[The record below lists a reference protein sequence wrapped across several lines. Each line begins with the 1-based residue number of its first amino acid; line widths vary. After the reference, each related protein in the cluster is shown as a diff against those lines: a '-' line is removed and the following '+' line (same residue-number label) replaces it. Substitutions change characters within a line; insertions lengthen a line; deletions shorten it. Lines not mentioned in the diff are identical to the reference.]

1 MSKEITEIVITNK
14 KIINYF
20 NKNRD
25 VDIEKLILVNI
36 ELYETMKTVSLDNS
50 TTVNNIMSSLQSQ
63 TKDITTLMN
72 HVSTSNEIYKN
83 ELE

>member
-50 TTVNNIMSSLQSQ
+50 TTVNNIMSTLQSQ
-63 TKDITTLMN
+63 TKDITTLMIHKYLN
-72 HVSTSNEIYKN
+72 KDYF
-83 ELE
+83 

>member
-50 TTVNNIMSSLQSQ
+50 TTVNNIMSTLQC
-63 TKDITTLMN
+63 L
-72 HVSTSNEIYKN
+72 
-83 ELE
+83 